1 MNPQA
6 IPTTHRVATAV
17 LDRPTSEAPTVPA
30 AKPRVVCRPDARS
43 RRSMPGRPPTW
54 RTRCAR
60 R

>member
-6 IPTTHRVATAV
+6 IPTTYRVATAV

-43 RRSMPGRPPTW
+43 RRSVSGRPRSW
-54 RTRCAR
+54 RAR
-60 R
+60 WAR